1 MNTSFLRKT
10 GAAASIALALSFGL
24 AACGDDGDDTGTTPE
39 VSTSTSTSAGT
50 EPGATFGA
58 GCALIPKDGKGSFN
72 GMASDPV
79 ATAASNNP
87 LLSTLVAAVK
97 AAGLVDTLN
106 GGTGWTVFAPINDA
120 FAALPAGTVETL
132 LKPANKDK
140 LAAVLTH
147 HVIEGQISPDTI
159 GGEYTTVAGDKVT
172 VTGNATDG
180 FVVNGKTVK
189 SNVVCGNVET
199 GNATVY
205 IIDTVLTD

>member
-10 GAAASIALALSFGL
+10 GAAASIAVALSFGL
-24 AACGDDGDDTGTTPE
+24 AACGDDTKDTSATPE
-39 VSTSTSTSAGT
+39 VTTSAASDAGD
-50 EPGATFGA
+50 TFGA

-106 GGTGWTVFAPINDA
+106 QGEGWTVFAPVNDA
-120 FAALPAGTVETL
+120 FANIQSTVDTL
-132 LKPANKDK
+132 LMPANKDK

-147 HVIEGQISPDTI
+147 HVIQGQISPDKL
-159 GGEYTTVAGDKVT
+159 GGEYTTVAGDKIT
-172 VTGNATDG
+172 VTGNEMDG

-189 SNVVCGNVET
+189 SNVVCGNVKT

-205 IIDTVLTD
+205 IIDTVLAD

>member
-1 MNTSFLRKT
+1 MNTSFLRRT

-24 AACGDDGDDTGTTPE
+24 AACGDDEDDTSSTPE
-39 VSTSTSTSAGT
+39 VTTSAAAGT
-50 EPGATFGA
+50 EAGDTFGA

-87 LLSTLVAAVK
+87 LLSTLVTAVG

-106 GGTGWTVFAPINDA
+106 GGAGWTVFAPINDA
-120 FAALPAGTVETL
+120 FAALPDGTVESL
-132 LKPANKDK
+132 LEPANKDK

-147 HVIEGQISPDTI
+147 HVIEGEISPDSL
-159 GGEYTTVAGDKVT
+159 GGEYTTVAGDKIS